1 MIIRLFQVRKAA
13 KQTLLGVHA
22 GAVWSWIKKS
32 SAFVAKKSCFCQGYW
47 KVSLYLL
54 LGFS

>member
-22 GAVWSWIKKS
+22 GAVSSWIKK
-32 SAFVAKKSCFCQGYW
+32 SAFVAKKSCFCQGYS
-47 KVSLYLL
+47 KVSLIIS
-54 LGFS
+54 FTWI